1 MRVIFPDK
9 HQKPHLFSKIFSKIP
24 FVLLFFSCTAPI
36 ASYILKKIFHAPGL
50 LELFSLSKDGINSHR
65 IWQFFTY
72 PLISSD
78 SINLTIDASFELSQ
92 RLLLRNTLV
101 CIFLQKVSR
110 HFIQKLGTTSF
121 LVFLGI
127 QIPCVGAAVW
137 SLMKLTGAESAFF
150 GAECI
155 LCALA
160 TVSVFLDPEKRFY
173 LRPFPFYISRKW
185 GFLVILGIFL
195 LSLIACRAFFFF
207 GGAVLSVLLSILF
220 CQAERLPNPY
230 TISDSFSF

>member
-1 MRVIFPDK
+1 MRVIFPNK
-9 HQKPHLFSKIFSKIP
+9 QQGSHFFSKIFSRVP
-24 FVLLFFSCTAPI
+24 LALLLFSCTAPI
-36 ASYILKKIFHAPGL
+36 ASYILKKIFHTSGL
-50 LELFSLSKDGINSHR
+50 LELFSLSKNSIDSHR

-72 PLISSD
+72 PLICSD
-78 SINLTIDASFELSQ
+78 SINLSVDASLELSQ

-101 CIFLQKVSR
+101 CILLQKISR

-137 SLMKLTGAESAFF
+137 SLMKLTGSNSAFF

-185 GFLVILGIFL
+185 GFLIVLGVFF
-195 LSLIACRAFFFF
+195 LSLIACKAFFFL
-207 GGAVLSVLLSILF
+207 GGAILSVLLSILF
-220 CQAERLPNPY
+220 CQGEKLPNPY
-230 TISDSFSF
+230 ATFNSFSF